1 MKKNRAFAA
10 VALTAGLGLAGVATA
25 SASSA
30 PTSRFEHG
38 TTAKATTTAKG
49 HERGTV
55 AVCVFEHGGPGK
67 GTPSKTTVKDVDG
80 KVYVNG
86 KEVPKADLKHRLP
99 GGLKDGCGKLP
110 VPAPGKGGKGG
121 VVVCAIEGG
130 KGDGPV
136 VKGGASK
143 TIVKDVDGKVYVN
156 GEEVSKAAL
165 KEKLKDAMKEGKKDK
180 LKDAVKGGAKGDLKT
195 ACPPKLAV
203 R

>member
-10 VALTAGLGLAGVATA
+10 VALTAGLGLAGVTTA

-30 PTSRFEHG
+30 PTSRAELG

-67 GTPSKTTVKDVDG
+67 GTPSKTTVKVVDG

-86 KEVPKADLKHRLP
+86 KVVPKSDLKHKLR
-99 GGLKDGCGKLP
+99 GGLKNGCGKLP
-110 VPAPGKGGKGG
+110 APVPGKGG
-121 VVVCAIEGG
+121 VVVCAIEGGKGG

-143 TIVKDVDGKVYVN
+143 TTVKNVDGKVYVN
-156 GEEVSKAAL
+156 GKEVSKADREA
-165 KEKLKDAMKEGKKDK
+165 KLKDVKKAKLRDALKARAMGE
-180 LKDAVKGGAKGDLKT
+180 LKT
-195 ACPPKLAV
+195 ACPAKPAV